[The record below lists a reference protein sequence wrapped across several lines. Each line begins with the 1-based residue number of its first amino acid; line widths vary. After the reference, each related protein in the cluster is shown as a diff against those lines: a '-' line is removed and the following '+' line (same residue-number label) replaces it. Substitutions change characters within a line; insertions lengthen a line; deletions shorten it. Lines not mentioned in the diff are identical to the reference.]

1 MKAPDIIG
9 IVSIIIQ
16 LIFLESLLSIDN
28 VMVLGAIVAPLPD
41 DQPVPYPG
49 PLKFLQSFTN
59 KILGPQQTAAL
70 KIGLF
75 IAYLG
80 RGIMLVLAA
89 WVTRHPLFKIL
100 GAAYL
105 LKLALGY
112 LSKSNGPANDA
123 IGDETSSQAGKT
135 TWAFWPAVL
144 RVEATDLI
152 FSLDNVVVAVALSR
166 RLWVV
171 ILGMALGIIAMRFA
185 ASLFT
190 RLIKREPILGTAA
203 YIVVFAVGLELLLGE
218 LFQVDFAAWQKL
230 VISFS
235 IVMLSLAYAH
245 LKFMRVLTPLFH
257 GIGIGMGYLNGLFNQ
272 ASQPAVFLLKLLSYL
287 IGHFDP

>member
-1 MKAPDIIG
+1 LKAPGIIG

-41 DQPVPYPG
+41 DQPVPYPR
-49 PLKFLQSFTN
+49 PLRFLQSFTD

-105 LKLALGY
+105 FKLALGY

-123 IGDETSSQAGKT
+123 TGDETSNQVGKT
-135 TWAFWPAVL
+135 AGAFWPAAL
-144 RVEATDLI
+144 RVEATDLV

-230 VISFS
+230 VISLS

-245 LKFMRVLTPLFH
+245 LKFMHVLTPLFH
-257 GIGIGMGYLNGLFNQ
+257 WIGTGMGYLDDLLNWALR
-272 ASQPAVFLLKLLSYL
+272 PAIFLLKLISYL
-287 IGHFDP
+287 IRHFDS